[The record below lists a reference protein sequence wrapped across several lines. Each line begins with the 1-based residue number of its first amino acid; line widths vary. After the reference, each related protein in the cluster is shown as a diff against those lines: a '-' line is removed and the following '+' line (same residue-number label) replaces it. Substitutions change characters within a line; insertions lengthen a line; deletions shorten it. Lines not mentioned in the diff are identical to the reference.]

1 MLDAL
6 CLDLMGTVLYDPYL
20 EAIEAATGMS
30 LGEVIRVKDPSSWP
44 DFEMGRIDEAE
55 FARRFFTES
64 EATRPFDLEAFHRVR
79 WEGYRFLPGMEELLD
94 EVAGVVKRYVAS
106 NYPVWIE
113 ELGRHFAFSRRFD
126 GVYASC
132 HLGVRKPDRAFFDG
146 FLAAIGHPPQRC
158 LFVDDRLVNCEAAA
172 AVGMRTHVFDGVD
185 GLRERLR
192 EEAVLT

>member
-20 EAIEAATGMS
+20 EAIEAATGMT
-30 LGEVIRVKDPSSWP
+30 LQDVIRIKDPASWP

-79 WEGYRFLPGMEELLD
+79 WEGYAFLPGMEELLD
-94 EVAGVVKRYVAS
+94 DVAGVVKRYVAS
-106 NYPVWIE
+106 NYPVWID
-113 ELGRHFAFSRRFD
+113 ELGRHFDFPRRFD

-132 HLGVRKPDRAFFDG
+132 HLGVRKPDPAFFEG
-146 FLAAIGHPPQRC
+146 LLAAIGHPAERC
-158 LFVDDRLVNCEAAA
+158 LFVDDRAVNCDAAA
-172 AVGMRTHVFDGVD
+172 AAGMRTHVFDGAE
-185 GLRERLR
+185 GLRHRLR
-192 EEAVLT
+192 AESVLT